1 MPTLPV
7 IKTAYPGKEAPG
19 GQRSLS
25 LLRLRLSVQP
35 AARTNPFILNAA
47 RPFILSPELVEGSKD
62 AAPQRGYGIRLLRK
76 PLTGQP
82 EDGAG
87 SILRQAQDERLWR
100 EQDDVASPPVTLSLS
115 KGLSQPQPVI
125 LSLSKDAGPRLDEL
139 MACPPPD
146 SPVAFARE
154 VLGVELWHKQVEVLT
169 ALTERRRVA
178 VKSGNG
184 LGKGFCAAVAVLWFV
199 HTRPDAI
206 VLTTAPTFRQVRHIL
221 WRQIRRLYG
230 PAAETLG
237 GKMLDTRWEL
247 PDGRYAMGLSADG
260 ADQFQGFHSP
270 NVFIVVDE
278 AEGVGDEIYEAIE
291 SVMTSAEPLL
301 LLIGNPTTMTG
312 AFRRAFFEER
322 RIYRNITI
330 SALDSPN
337 VQAGRVVI
345 PGLTTPRWVEERREI
360 WGEDNPVYRA
370 RVLGEFPDQGDNT
383 LLNLSDI
390 EAAVRRPHS
399 LAAGGRPHPNPLP
412 WGEGTLPAGPEL
424 VEGPSVHPSTSSG
437 RTDSLSLE
445 GEGWGEGEIPAA
457 DHSPLP
463 AAEKVI
469 LGVDVARFGADRSVI
484 LRRRGDRV
492 EDIRVLR
499 QMDTMQLARWVAA
512 AIRECSP
519 AQVYVDE
526 IGVGAGVVDRLRE
539 LGHPVRGVNVAHKA
553 RQDGLYL
560 NLRAEGYWTLRQR
573 FMSGSI
579 SIPADNQLVG
589 ELAALRYGYDSQGRL
604 RMESKDEMRKRGLP
618 SPDKADAL
626 MLAFLA
632 PGSRM
637 QLWT

>member
-1 MPTLPV
+1 MPTLPIV
-7 IKTAYPGKEAPG
+7 TTAYPGKETQG
-19 GQRSLS
+19 GQRRLS
-25 LLRLRLSVQP
+25 LPRLRVSVQP

-47 RPFILSPELVEGSKD
+47 RPFILSDNQPFILSLSKD
-62 AAPQRGYGIRLLRK
+62 APPQRRK
-76 PLTGQP
+76 SLTGQP
-82 EDGAG
+82 EDGSNG
-87 SILRQAQDERLWR
+87 SLLILRQAQDDGGGA
-100 EQDDVASPPVTLSLS
+100 QD
-115 KGLSQPQPVI
+115 
-125 LSLSKDAGPRLDEL
+125 DAGPRLNEW
-139 MACPPPD
+139 MACPPPH

-154 VLGVELWHKQVEVLT
+154 VLGVELWHKQVEALT
-169 ALTERRRVA
+169 ALTEHRRVA

-184 LGKGFCAAVAVLWFV
+184 LGKGFCAAVAVLWFI

-237 GKMLDTRWEL
+237 GRMLDTRWEL

-301 LLIGNPTTMTG
+301 LLIGNPTTISG
-312 AFRRAFFEER
+312 AFRRAFFEES
-322 RIYRNITI
+322 RIYRNISI

-337 VQAGRVVI
+337 VQAGRIVI
-345 PGLTTPRWVEERREI
+345 PGLTTPRWVEERLEI
-360 WGEDNPVYRA
+360 WGEDNPIYQA

-390 EAAVRRPHS
+390 EAATRRPHPGIEYG
-399 LAAGGRPHPNPLP
+399 AGG
-412 WGEGTLPAGPEL
+412 EG
-424 VEGPSVHPSTSSG
+424 
-437 RTDSLSLE
+437 
-445 GEGWGEGEIPAA
+445 
-457 DHSPLP
+457 
-463 AAEKVI
+463 VI
-469 LGVDVARFGADRSVI
+469 LGVDVARFGSDRSVI

-499 QMDTMQLARWVAA
+499 QMDTMQLAGWVAA
-512 AIRECSP
+512 AIRECNP

-553 RQDGLYL
+553 HQDGLYL

-579 SIPADNQLVG
+579 SIPADSQLVG
-589 ELAALRYGYDSQGRL
+589 ELAALRYSYDSQGRL

-632 PGSRM
+632 PSSRM
-637 QLWT
+637 RLWT